1 MRNAQQLLHTDVLV
15 IGAGIAGLSA
25 AVQAA
30 SAAQVLVL
38 TKADSSSESAT
49 RYAQGGVAV
58 ALSPADSPELHF
70 EDTIRAGDGLCD
82 EAAVDVLVH
91 DGPDRV
97 RDLIDWGLQFDTVN
111 GELVFG
117 REAAHRLHRVLH
129 AHGDAT
135 GEMIQRTLVQRAR
148 NLPRIGLM
156 KSCFTLQLLIDG
168 GRCVGAQVVHTQ
180 TGEVS
185 LILAR
190 ATVLATGG
198 LGQLY
203 RRTTNP
209 SVATGDGAA
218 LAYRAGA
225 AMADLEFVQFHPT
238 ALMLEGAPPF
248 LISEA
253 VRGEGAILRN
263 VHGERFMP
271 NYHEM
276 AELAPRD
283 VVSRS
288 IVAELRRT
296 GSDTVFLDLTHLDA
310 AFIRERFPTISKT
323 CESYGLDITRQPIP
337 VHPCAHYSM
346 GGVVTDTWGRTS
358 VPGLYACGE
367 VACTGIH
374 GANRLA
380 SNSLLE
386 GLVFGHRAA
395 RAILKELP
403 AAPSVP
409 ADPVPSDT
417 QPVECGEV
425 VDELR
430 RVMSEWVGIARD
442 ADHLQQALSSIETL
456 AAAVAQPT
464 CCPRTAELQNMLT
477 TARLVASAALI
488 RQESRGGHY
497 RTDFP
502 ERDDAHWRRHIVF
515 RGSTYQVRDR
525 LVGSEWPTPPA
536 GA

>member
-1 MRNAQQLLHTDVLV
+1 MRTVHEIVETDVLV

-25 AVQAA
+25 AVEAA
-30 SAAQVLVL
+30 SGAKVTVL

-49 RYAQGGVAV
+49 RYAQGGVAA

-82 EAAVDVLVH
+82 EDAVNVLVH
-91 DGPDRV
+91 EGPDRV
-97 RDLIDWGLQFDTVN
+97 RHLIEWGLQFDTVN

-135 GEMIQRTLVQRAR
+135 GEMIQRTLVERAR
-148 NLPRIGLM
+148 GLANIELL
-156 KSCFTLQLLIDG
+156 KSRFTLQLALDA
-168 GRCVGAQVVHTQ
+168 GRCVGAQVVHQQ

-198 LGQLY
+198 LGRLY
-203 RRTTNP
+203 RSTTNP
-209 SVATGDGAA
+209 AVATGDGAA

-238 ALMLEGAPPF
+238 ALMLNGAPTF

-253 VRGEGAILRN
+253 VRGEGALLRN
-263 VHGERFMP
+263 VAGERFMP
-271 NYHEM
+271 RYHEM

-283 VVSRS
+283 VVSRA
-288 IVAELRRT
+288 IMAELRRT
-296 GSDTVFLDLTHLDA
+296 DSHHVFLDVTHLDA
-310 AFIRERFPTISKT
+310 AFIRERFPTIFKT
-323 CESYGLDITRQPIP
+323 CESYGIDITRQPVPI
-337 VHPCAHYSM
+337 HPSAHYSM
-346 GGVVTDTWGRTS
+346 GGVVTDPWGRTS
-358 VPGLYACGE
+358 IPGLYACGE

-386 GLVFGHRAA
+386 GLVFGNRAA
-395 RAILKELP
+395 RAILRELP
-403 AAPSVP
+403 PAPAAHPEVTCPEARSMDT
-409 ADPVPSDT
+409 DPLAT
-417 QPVECGEV
+417 RLREV
-425 VDELR
+425 MWDC
-430 RVMSEWVGIARD
+430 VGISRD
-442 ADHLQQALSSIETL
+442 AERLQQALTTLEALSEAAGAPSS
-456 AAAVAQPT
+456 
-464 CCPRTAELQNMLT
+464 CPRTAELQNMLT
-477 TARLVASAALI
+477 VARLIATAALL
-488 RQESRGGHY
+488 REESRGGHH

-502 ERDDAHWRRHIVF
+502 DHDERWRRHIIF
-515 RGSTYQVRDR
+515 TGASHRIQDR
-525 LVGSEWPTPPA
+525 LVG
-536 GA
+536 